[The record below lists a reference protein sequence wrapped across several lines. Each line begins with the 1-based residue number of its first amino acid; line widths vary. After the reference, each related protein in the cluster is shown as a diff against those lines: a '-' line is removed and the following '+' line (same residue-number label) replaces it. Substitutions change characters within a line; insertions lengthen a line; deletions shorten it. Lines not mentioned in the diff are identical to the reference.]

1 MGAITRGMGNGG
13 ISVMSKQ
20 TVSSVSTVVYDLSTL
35 DPNRVFNH
43 HRLICNMGSVANGDN
58 MHIQIGTNSSTYITN
73 ANHMAY
79 TRGAETAAGGTPT
92 MHSTGGG
99 GSFVTWYTNTNGSG
113 VTIQCD
119 IIGLNQSSSNPAAFF
134 QRTYLISGTNKPD
147 LIYGVS
153 RVNSGAD
160 YRFLRVIQ
168 ASGSNG
174 INGDFTL
181 LGIGGI

>member
-1 MGAITRGMGNGG
+1 MGAITRGMGNSG
-13 ISVMSKQ
+13 ISVISKQ
-20 TVSSVSTVVYDLSTL
+20 TVTNVSSVVFDLSTL
-35 DPNRVFNH
+35 DPNRMFKH
-43 HRLICNMGSVANGDN
+43 HRLVCNMSSAANGN
-58 MHIQIGTNSSTYITN
+58 NFHVQIGTDASTYITN
-73 ANHMAY
+73 ANHMSY
-79 TRGAETAAGGTPT
+79 TRAAETDAGGTPA

-99 GSFVTWYTNTNGSG
+99 GSFITWYTNTNGSG
-113 VTIQCD
+113 QTVQAD